1 MLRLAPKLLN
11 FMELTQF
18 RGGGSQDDN
27 EYFMSEEQPNVQ
39 ANDLKVKEYLYTAL
53 CHLSY

>member
-53 CHLSY
+53 CHLSC

>member
-39 ANDLKVKEYLYTAL
+39 ANELQVKEIFQPPL
-53 CHLSY
+53 C